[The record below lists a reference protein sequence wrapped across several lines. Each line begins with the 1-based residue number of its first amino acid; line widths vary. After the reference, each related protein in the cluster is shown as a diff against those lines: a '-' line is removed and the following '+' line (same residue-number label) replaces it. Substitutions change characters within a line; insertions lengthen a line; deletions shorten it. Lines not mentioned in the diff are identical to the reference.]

1 MCCCG
6 KPNVNGTPGAYSW
19 DGRTFST
26 RQPTPPPLQE
36 GDALLYDEPGRCG
49 GIDAHS
55 HHFRVV
61 AGRYGLGHAL
71 LVRHGGGDERIRL
84 GAAFRLFLPSLAAL
98 DSDARYWLLH
108 SLYSAQDHAASEA
121 REAEA
126 NRWGKAA
133 AEKRIK
139 VRKVRNSSYARVT
152 IEPPP
157 APAVA
162 A

>member
-26 RQPTPPPLQE
+26 REPSPPPLAD
-36 GDALLYDEPGRCG
+36 GDALLFDEPGRCG
-49 GIDAHS
+49 GLDAHS
-55 HHFRVV
+55 HHFRLVKGAYNAV
-61 AGRYGLGHAL
+61 AL
-71 LVRHGGGDERIRL
+71 LVRHGGGVERISL
-84 GAAFRLFLPSLAAL
+84 GATFRLFLPSMAAL
-98 DSDARYWLLH
+98 DSNARYWLLH
-108 SLYSAQDHAASEA
+108 SLYSAQDNAATEA
-121 REAEA
+121 RAAEA
-126 NRWGKAA
+126 SRWRKAA

-139 VRKVRNSSYARVT
+139 VRKVRGMNMVRVT

-157 APAVA
+157 TLKVA